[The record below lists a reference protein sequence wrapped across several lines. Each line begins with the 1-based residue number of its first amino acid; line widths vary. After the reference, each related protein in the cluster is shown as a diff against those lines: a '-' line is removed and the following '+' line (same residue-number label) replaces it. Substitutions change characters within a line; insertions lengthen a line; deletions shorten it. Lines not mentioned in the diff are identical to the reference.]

1 MPALGWMN
9 QNRAAARA
17 HRRRV
22 RAAARAARVP
32 ARVRAR
38 AVRAPALALL
48 HCSKIRNIGSSPF
61 RVPPENSR
69 FSLPCSNDR
78 TSPVSQPWLE
88 FL

>member
-38 AVRAPALALL
+38 AVRAPALAPL
-48 HCSKIRNIGSSPF
+48 HCSKIRNIWLQSLSRPTRKLTF
-61 RVPPENSR
+61 FPPM
-69 FSLPCSNDR
+69 
-78 TSPVSQPWLE
+78 LE
-88 FL
+88 

>member
-22 RAAARAARVP
+22 RAAARAVCVP

-38 AVRAPALALL
+38 AVRAPARALL
-48 HCSKIRNIGSSPF
+48 HRSKIRNIGSSPF
-61 RVPPENSR
+61 RVPPENSV
-69 FSLPCSNDR
+69 FSVPCSNDR
-78 TSPVSQPWLE
+78 ISPVLFTWLE
-88 FL
+88 FF